1 MDDKSFLD
9 EVKTLISIGDTA
21 YLDRILTSKKISTP
35 AHFKKLLSTLK
46 TKEDFVLAHQL
57 CKSGRIDTLKYFD
70 SKAPQ
75 EISLDF
81 VDPNG

>member
-21 YLDRILTSKKISTP
+21 YLDRILTSRKISTP
-35 AHFKKLLSTLK
+35 SNFKQLLAILK

-57 CKSGRIDTLKYFD
+57 CKSGRLDTLKYFE

-81 VDPNG
+81 VYPNG